1 MANKGFDD
9 VINELAADYQKVATR
24 VLKNVAR
31 QVQADIV
38 KESRKYLREY
48 YSNFKPQMY
57 KRTRKLHKAIVPVFE
72 DNSTGENLSFTV
84 GVEYRAGNLVG
95 YYKSNS
101 WYHQSGGKWISRYD
115 DKFNWDGQNNGQV
128 EESWI
133 LDNFLIGEHGGAQLD
148 SNGTYTLMEYF
159 FENELPERINNYVE
173 TEMIKMIMK
182 KL

>member
-24 VLKNVAR
+24 ALRNVAR
-31 QVQADIV
+31 QVQTDIV

-101 WYHQSGGKWISRYD
+101 WYHKSGTHWITRNDS
-115 DKFNWDGQNNGQV
+115 NWDWDSQNHGKPEV
-128 EESWI
+128 SWI

-148 SNGTYTLMEYF
+148 PDGTHTLMEYF
-159 FENELPERINNYVE
+159 FENELPERISDYVE